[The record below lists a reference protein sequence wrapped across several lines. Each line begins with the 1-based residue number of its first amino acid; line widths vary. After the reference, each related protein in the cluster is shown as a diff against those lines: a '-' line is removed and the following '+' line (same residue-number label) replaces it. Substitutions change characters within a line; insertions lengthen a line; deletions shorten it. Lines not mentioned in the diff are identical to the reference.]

1 MQKAVDK
8 SIGYIYKR
16 GRGFE
21 IGTAENKSSRL
32 IEVSRARLEQG
43 TTGLGFQRV
52 VGHAAFLVLS
62 IDTLT
67 INIL

>member
-16 GRGFE
+16 CRGFE

-32 IEVSRARLEQG
+32 I
-43 TTGLGFQRV
+43 
-52 VGHAAFLVLS
+52 
-62 IDTLT
+62 
-67 INIL
+67 